1 MPERRQNRLGWRFFD
16 GSVAISASTLL
27 AILLRGCV
35 GCGGLPVLGYL
46 HMLTGWDDGVIIVAT
61 LLLFPAAATLYG
73 GAAVFFAAREA
84 VQNHYRERG
93 RQEGLQEGRQK
104 GLQEGQKA
112 GQKAERERI
121 RKEAAERGIAITP
134 ELARILAGESEAS
147 AP

>member
-1 MPERRQNRLGWRFFD
+1 MPERRQSRLGWRFFD
-16 GSVAISASTLL
+16 GSVAISASMLL

-35 GCGGLPVLGYL
+35 GCGGLPVLGHL

-93 RQEGLQEGRQK
+93 RQEGLQEG
-104 GLQEGQKA
+104 QKA

-134 ELARILAGESEAS
+134 ELAKILAGESEAS

>member
-1 MPERRQNRLGWRFFD
+1 MPDWRQSRLGWRFFD

-35 GCGGLPVLGYL
+35 GCGGLPVLGHL

-93 RQEGLQEGRQK
+93 RQEGLQEG
-104 GLQEGQKA
+104 LQEGQKA

-134 ELARILAGESEAS
+134 ELARILAGESEQS
-147 AP
+147 ER